1 MLVHYQLNWP
11 IRDKEFYAIV
21 CALKHWRH
29 YLLGR
34 NFELHTDHK
43 SLETIMKSTDLNDR
57 LQRWISQLAD
67 YDFSIKYI
75 PGNTNK
81 ADGLSRIPIKKLTI
95 STGRLETYL
104 LKQIKASYKD
114 NPFLNQV
121 IQILTGEE
129 KCVPE
134 LRTII
139 KRYEFNNG
147 VLYYGICETLRDRL
161 VIPTKE
167 LQYEIMRT
175 FHSSKAAGHPG
186 VSRTYAKISAFYYWR
201 KMKHSITN
209 FVLSCEVCQK
219 SKNSH
224 LLPIGVYHPLEIPSR
239 RFEAINIDFV
249 SGMNEDQGCDQ
260 VMVIT
265 DRLTKWGIFR
275 ALNKQV
281 STKEIAEILLQEVV
295 LQYGIPR
302 FIVSDRDPKFVNSI
316 WEEFAKRLEITTS
329 FSTAYN
335 PQSDGQVERLNK
347 TMVEIIRTCTKGRP
361 NWVEFLPL
369 AAFAYNTN
377 FQVSLGASPFVAL
390 RGYTERF
397 SGLYNPK
404 WDKPKFVI
412 PKGDLSR
419 QSALRAMRNYLL
431 DMESKLVMIR
441 DSLAEAQ
448 DKQSYY
454 YNKRHRDLEVFKPGD
469 KVLIKRDAYTNS
481 YTGRKFHYMWFGPFE
496 VVRMIGKQ
504 DVEIKR
510 GELSARKHNVFN
522 VRSLKRYVSTD
533 TQFHLVPKSTLAEL
547 RKNAKKNC
555 EDCGYYE
562 ER

>member
-114 NPFLNQV
+114 NPFLNHRIQV
-121 IQILTGEE
+121 LTGEE

-265 DRLTKWGIFR
+265 YRLPSG
-275 ALNKQV
+275 V
-281 STKEIAEILLQEVV
+281 
-295 LQYGIPR
+295 
-302 FIVSDRDPKFVNSI
+302 
-316 WEEFAKRLEITTS
+316 
-329 FSTAYN
+329 FS
-335 PQSDGQVERLNK
+335 
-347 TMVEIIRTCTKGRP
+347 
-361 NWVEFLPL
+361 
-369 AAFAYNTN
+369 
-377 FQVSLGASPFVAL
+377 
-390 RGYTERF
+390 
-397 SGLYNPK
+397 
-404 WDKPKFVI
+404 
-412 PKGDLSR
+412 
-419 QSALRAMRNYLL
+419 
-431 DMESKLVMIR
+431 
-441 DSLAEAQ
+441 
-448 DKQSYY
+448 
-454 YNKRHRDLEVFKPGD
+454 
-469 KVLIKRDAYTNS
+469 
-481 YTGRKFHYMWFGPFE
+481 
-496 VVRMIGKQ
+496 
-504 DVEIKR
+504 
-510 GELSARKHNVFN
+510 EL
-522 VRSLKRYVSTD
+522 
-533 TQFHLVPKSTLAEL
+533 
-547 RKNAKKNC
+547 
-555 EDCGYYE
+555 
-562 ER
+562 